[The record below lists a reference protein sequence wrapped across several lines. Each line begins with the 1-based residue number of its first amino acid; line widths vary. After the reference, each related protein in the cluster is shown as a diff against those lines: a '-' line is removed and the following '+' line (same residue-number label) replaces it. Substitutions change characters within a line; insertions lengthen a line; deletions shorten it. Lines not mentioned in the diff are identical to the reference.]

1 MSIPA
6 PTSVPTNKPVDIRPT
21 SGFVR
26 QLSKNDIKSTT
37 VAASVEKSRTL
48 ISPTQEK
55 VKMMPTTTPTV
66 IPPTNFEPVDNS
78 PVMPPVVEK
87 SYLISSPEKL
97 SNVTTGMS
105 VEKSR
110 LSSNSTKLVT
120 SNVDTATKNVSS
132 VSPTHFVGGWKAPT
146 SPTKEIQNPFKVD
159 RNSTAEDNEDRT
171 LLERVG

>member
-1 MSIPA
+1 
-6 PTSVPTNKPVDIRPT
+6 
-21 SGFVR
+21 
-26 QLSKNDIKSTT
+26 
-37 VAASVEKSRTL
+37 
-48 ISPTQEK
+48 
-55 VKMMPTTTPTV
+55 MPTTTPTV

-78 PVMPPVVEK
+78 PVMPPGVEK

-97 SNVTTGMS
+97 SN

-146 SPTKEIQNPFKVD
+146 SPTKDIQNPFKVD